1 MDKEQAI
8 QNFWSQFGIPAYDE
22 NSVPDDLRYPFITYS
37 VSTDM
42 LDDVVSL
49 YGNIFY
55 RSPSWKDIT
64 KKKEQ
69 IAEYIGAGG
78 VAVKIDTGYVYFC
91 QGTPFAQ
98 RMSEPGD
105 DMVKRY
111 YIQLQAEFLTPY

>member
-37 VSTDM
+37 VATDM
-42 LDDVVSL
+42 LDDTVSL

-64 KKKEQ
+64 QKKEQ

>member
-42 LDDVVSL
+42 LDDTVSL

-64 KKKEQ
+64 QKKEQ

>member
-22 NSVPDDLRYPFITYS
+22 NSVPDDLGYPFITYS
-37 VSTDM
+37 VATDM

-64 KKKEQ
+64 QKKEQ

-78 VAVKIDTGYVYFC
+78 VTVKIDTGYVYFC

>member
-22 NSVPDDLRYPFITYS
+22 NSVPDDLSYPFITYS
-37 VSTDM
+37 VATDM

-64 KKKEQ
+64 QKKEQ

>member
-37 VSTDM
+37 VATDM

-64 KKKEQ
+64 QKKEQ

>member
-22 NSVPDDLRYPFITYS
+22 NSVPDDLSYPFITYS
-37 VSTDM
+37 VATDM

-64 KKKEQ
+64 QKKEQ

-78 VAVKIDTGYVYFC
+78 VTVKIDTGYVYFC

-111 YIQLQAEFLTPY
+111 YIQLQTEFLTPY